1 MPRSDRSSEIGRRF
15 PVRFDPD
22 PWEDD
27 LARSTPAGRTAARP
41 RETPGATTSAMAH
54 LSRT

>member
-1 MPRSDRSSEIGRRF
+1 MPPSDRSSEIGQRF

-27 LARSTPAGRTAARP
+27 LARSTQPAARP